1 MKRAASQNKQ
11 GEVLRIAFRDF
22 RETGPNLYAFLN
34 FSMETCDSLLSQ
46 RKLFQS
52 SVKKIMNFGYP
63 LSHEY
68 VHTLFASFD
77 QKLKSL
83 KVSIQVIQ
91 VTPAKTFWSL
101 KILWV
106 TGNTGSTQ
114 EETANH

>member
-1 MKRAASQNKQ
+1 
-11 GEVLRIAFRDF
+11 
-22 RETGPNLYAFLN
+22 
-34 FSMETCDSLLSQ
+34 
-46 RKLFQS
+46 
-52 SVKKIMNFGYP
+52 MNFGYP

-68 VHTLFASFD
+68 VRTLFASFD

-83 KVSIQVIQ
+83 KVSTQVIQ
-91 VTPAKTFWSL
+91 VTPAKIFWSL